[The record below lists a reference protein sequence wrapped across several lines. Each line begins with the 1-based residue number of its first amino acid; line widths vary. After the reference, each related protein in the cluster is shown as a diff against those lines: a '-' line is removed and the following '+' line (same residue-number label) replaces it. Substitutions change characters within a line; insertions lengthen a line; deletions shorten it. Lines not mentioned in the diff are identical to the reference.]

1 MPSRD
6 NTFPKSERGEEDRE
20 GVGPNGGHAQQHTH
34 IHTHTYTHTYI
45 HTYIH
50 THIHTDYKH
59 TQSLT
64 PPPHGVV
71 CLTVKSLPV
80 VYLLCLR
87 IGWCVIMQLD
97 PTREEVPHQ
106 LCSEYC
112 SQQRRGTTGGEGD
125 TY

>member
-1 MPSRD
+1 MVDMLS
-6 NTFPKSERGEEDRE
+6 NIHTY
-20 GVGPNGGHAQQHTH
+20 TH
-34 IHTHTYTHTYI
+34 IHTNI
-45 HTYIH
+45 LRTYIH
-50 THIHTDYKH
+50 THIHTYTH
-59 TQSLT
+59 TYIQT

-87 IGWCVIMQLD
+87 IGWCVVMQLD

-112 SQQRRGTTGGEGD
+112 SQQRRGTTGEGDNGGGGQRGEGG
-125 TY
+125 THIKPHY